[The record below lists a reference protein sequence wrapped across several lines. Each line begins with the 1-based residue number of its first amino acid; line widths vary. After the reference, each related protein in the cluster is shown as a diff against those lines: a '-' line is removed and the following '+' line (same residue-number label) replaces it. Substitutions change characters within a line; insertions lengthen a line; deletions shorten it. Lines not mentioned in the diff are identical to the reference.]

1 MEEIE
6 QLAFFEGD
14 ASKVVACQQYPV
26 RWDRVAEGMGCY
38 GEYVEK
44 ADDLVAA
51 FERAKNHELPAV
63 VCVKTDFYANL
74 VPPIA
79 DRFMEVYEGPPPQE
93 APAE

>member
-6 QLAFFEGD
+6 QLAYFEGD
-14 ASKVVACQQYPV
+14 ASKVISCQQYPI
-26 RWDRVAEGMGCY
+26 RWDKAAESMGCY

-44 ADDLVAA
+44 EEDLLEA

-74 VPPIA
+74 IPPLA
-79 DRFMEVYEGPPPQE
+79 EKFMEVYEGPPQE
-93 APAE
+93 EA